1 MAAACQ
7 PPTYPHLLASIP
19 PVPRSVPDTRKH
31 GTPRSRR
38 APRPAARGP
47 RARTPSRAGQTSTP
61 SDSRRRRHPSQT
73 PPRGL
78 QDRRRQPPLPCW
90 GGKEAALRAALG
102 ERFVATPA
110 PRAPSNAAPR
120 PRPAAHLLL
129 LSSSGLEATREPI
142 QTRCCRGAK
151 RHFRDPRRQGRAVC
165 ARTRWPREGPT
176 RAASAAVHANRVP
189 PTESK
194 LRLPP
199 PLRRRKRAAGG
210 DPASPAGR
218 GAGRGFARPKATP
231 PGLARTRG
239 TGEREDRSQRLGGPR
254 GMMARRRVA
263 PGSAR
268 PGSWRLGAFPP
279 RHADSGAGP
288 SGVDAGEGVEGK
300 GWERGSWGSPRGRR
314 HCRPDPALPRPSRSR
329 VGASVGQ

>member
-1 MAAACQ
+1 MAAACR

-194 LRLPP
+194 LGLPP

-231 PGLARTRG
+231 PGPRADPRNWRAGRPLPA
-239 TGEREDRSQRLGGPR
+239 PR
-254 GMMARRRVA
+254 GPSRDDGSQARCPGVCAPRLMA
-263 PGSAR
+263 
-268 PGSWRLGAFPP
+268 SWRLPSPP
-279 RHADSGAGP
+279 CGLRGGTEWSG
-288 SGVDAGEGVEGK
+288 
-300 GWERGSWGSPRGRR
+300 RG
-314 HCRPDPALPRPSRSR
+314 
-329 VGASVGQ
+329 